1 MDLHTF
7 FDRIIPF
14 LVYIV
19 ALYGIIL
26 ILCGLDLR
34 AGIQK
39 AKIRGEFRN
48 SEGYRRTV
56 YKLSRYFNHMLSVTL
71 VDAMQML
78 AVHYFS
84 QYYNLVMFPFFTSA
98 IAILIGVIEVISI
111 YEKAEDKEKRELA
124 RAAKLASEILANQN
138 LREIIGNVNN
148 FIGDKRI
155 NNTHEEEL

>member
-1 MDLHTF
+1 MNLHTF
-7 FDRIIPF
+7 FDRMIPF

-19 ALYGIIL
+19 SLYWIIL
-26 ILCGLDLR
+26 VLCGLDLR

-39 AKIRGEFRN
+39 AKLRGEFRT

-56 YKLSRYFNHMLSVTL
+56 YKLSRYFNFLLAVTL
-71 VDAMQML
+71 VDGIQML
-78 AVHYFS
+78 TVHYFS
-84 QYYNLVMFPFFTSA
+84 TYYNLIMFPFFTSA

-111 YEKAEDKEKRELA
+111 HEKAEDKEKMEMA
-124 RAAKLASEILANQN
+124 RAARLAGEILANQN

-155 NNTHEEEL
+155 NNTHEEDL